1 MSVFV
6 FVFGCMVGFGWI
18 RVCVYA
24 CVCVGVCVCGGGG
37 GYMSG
42 CLCLLKHHCSSII
55 PLTFSQHRLKVLY
68 VQLATVVVSQSFI

>member
-1 MSVFV
+1 M
-6 FVFGCMVGFGWI
+6 
-18 RVCVYA
+18 
-24 CVCVGVCVCGGGG
+24 CVCLCVCWGVCVWGGG

>member
-1 MSVFV
+1 VSVFV

-37 GYMSG
+37 VEGKEG
-42 CLCLLKHHCSSII
+42 RAL
-55 PLTFSQHRLKVLY
+55 Q
-68 VQLATVVVSQSFI
+68 